1 LTLTAQDL
9 TRSGYAQLSRIHQL
23 FPDLNELHL
32 QLGNE
37 PADRLADNLRYLK
50 GSAGMLPHLNSFS
63 IDCKLRGDAW
73 QAVARFIVLCPIMQR
88 LSLPNQRLSTA
99 ADQRILA
106 AVVEAL
112 PGLTHLDLGGVAS
125 SSSSSSSACANNA
138 IASSSL
144 RRICRLRNLRS
155 LSCNLT
161 AVPDAHLKAL
171 SELPLLQSL
180 SISATGDATTLAAAL
195 QRLSHL
201 TSLELEHPCVTD
213 EMGECLEHMSNLR
226 FLALGLCPRLRDNI
240 MPQVCSTPG
249 QNLQMPPQL

>member
-1 LTLTAQDL
+1 
-9 TRSGYAQLSRIHQL
+9 
-23 FPDLNELHL
+23 
-32 QLGNE
+32 
-37 PADRLADNLRYLK
+37 
-50 GSAGMLPHLNSFS
+50 MLPHLNSFS

-125 SSSSSSSACANNA
+125 SSSSSACASNA
-138 IASSSL
+138 IASNSL

-180 SISATGDATTLAAAL
+180 SISATGDATALAAAL

-201 TSLELEHPCVTD
+201 TSLELEHPCVTN
-213 EMGECLEHMSNLR
+213 ELGECLEQMSNLR

-240 MPQVCSTPG
+240 MPQVCCTSG
-249 QNLQMPPQL
+249 ENLQMPPQLLLFSTSC